1 MSNGLVSVVLLALFA
16 MVNPTLLAAV
26 TVMLLMP
33 NPKRLMLGYL
43 LGAYT
48 TSIGA
53 GLLIVVSL
61 HGSSAEHTSKRHLSP
76 AVDIAVG
83 VLLVAVAWVLGTGR
97 DQPFRERRQRKKEAK
112 VRARQAAGK
121 RTESLPLR
129 MLGKGDPKLTFV
141 VGALLSYP
149 GVSYIVALDRI
160 HMLNAGTVAA
170 VALVLFFCLTQQVF
184 LELPLLSYLFTPE
197 GTQNA
202 VSRFRDWMGRRGRTA
217 ALILAVVLG
226 ALLLARGIIPL
237 LSQAHHA
244 KRVVAGELPSRS
256 DQTSAAQAVVV

>member
-1 MSNGLVSVVLLALFA
+1 VSNDLVAVVLLALLA

-53 GLLIVVSL
+53 GLLIVFSL
-61 HGSSAEHTSKRHLSP
+61 HGSAAEHTSQHHVSP
-76 AVDIAVG
+76 ALDIVVG
-83 VLLVAVAWVLGTGR
+83 VVLLAVAWVLGTGR
-97 DQPFRERRQRKKEAK
+97 DQPFRERRQRRKEAK

-149 GVSYIVALDRI
+149 GVSYLVALDRI
-160 HMLNAGTVAA
+160 HRLDAGAVAT

-184 LELPLLSYLFTPE
+184 LELPLLGYLFAPE
-197 GTQNA
+197 RTQNA
-202 VSRFRDWMGRRGRTA
+202 VSRFRTWMERRGRTA
-217 ALILAVVLG
+217 AVILAVVLG
-226 ALLLARGIIPL
+226 ALLLARGVITL
-237 LSQAHHA
+237 L
-244 KRVVAGELPSRS
+244 
-256 DQTSAAQAVVV
+256 